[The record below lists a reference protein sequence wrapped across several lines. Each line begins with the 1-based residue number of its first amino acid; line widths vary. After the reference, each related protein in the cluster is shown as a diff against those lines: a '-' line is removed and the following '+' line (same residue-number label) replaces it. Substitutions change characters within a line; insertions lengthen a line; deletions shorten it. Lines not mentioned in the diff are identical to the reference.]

1 MGFFEEKSDMQEFLD
16 TFKRDPTS
24 VYLELSKDYRE
35 REYANWRH
43 EVRKVAREAT
53 VSMKDMAMY
62 LYIDKYHCDMAK
74 ELVKGEKAGEFT
86 RRFLNEQGVDV

>member
-1 MGFFEEKSDMQEFLD
+1 MVGIDEFVKDPVSYMSKVSEEYQE
-16 TFKRDPTS
+16 KK
-24 VYLELSKDYRE
+24 YNE
-35 REYANWRH
+35 WRH

-62 LYIDKYHCDMAK
+62 LYIDKYYGIQAK
-74 ELVKGEKAGEFT
+74 ELSTTEKAKEFT

>member
-1 MGFFEEKSDMQEFLD
+1 MGFVEEKNDMQEF
-16 TFKRDPTS
+16 FENPNSFMSK
-24 VYLELSKDYRE
+24 VHKDYRE
-35 REYANWRH
+35 KLYSEWRH

-62 LYIDKYHCDMAK
+62 LYIDKYYGLQAK
-74 ELVKGEKAGEFT
+74 ELSNIEKAREFT